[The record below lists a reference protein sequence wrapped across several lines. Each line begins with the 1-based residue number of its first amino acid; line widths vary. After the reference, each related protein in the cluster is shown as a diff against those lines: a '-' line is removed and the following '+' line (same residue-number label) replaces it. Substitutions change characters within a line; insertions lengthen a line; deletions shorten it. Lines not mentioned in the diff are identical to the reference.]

1 VAFGIYLFIANK
13 IYLKGL
19 VGNLFSGN
27 SRKTKIRLK
36 ENDYKNSKLYKTYIG
51 KEFKILARN
60 PVFLMQCLAPA
71 IFIPI
76 IMIGIVYLQTN
87 SIQKEGFQ
95 LLFSVIN
102 VNSIQIASIVLG
114 IIEFFTMFIYIS
126 ITAISRDGSNAV

>member
-1 VAFGIYLFIANK
+1 
-13 IYLKGL
+13 
-19 VGNLFSGN
+19 
-27 SRKTKIRLK
+27 
-36 ENDYKNSKLYKTYIG
+36 
-51 KEFKILARN
+51 
-60 PVFLMQCLAPA
+60 MQCLSPA

-102 VNSIQIASIVLG
+102 VNSIQIASILLG

-126 ITAISRDGSNAV
+126 ITAISRDGSNAVFIKYIPVSLYKQYIYKIVPNMIMSLFSIVITLII